1 MKRYERLTE
10 DITASIRSGLLQVG
24 DRLPSVRQTS
34 ASRGVS
40 PSTVFK
46 AYYLLEAR
54 GLIRARDRSGYY
66 VLRAPQA
73 ALPELD
79 GLSSAP
85 AGRHPVDVSDNV
97 LQVLNAT
104 LRRDMTPFGSAF
116 PSPSLLPYARLGK
129 FMASAAQRLDPWGS
143 IDDLS
148 PGDAALRRA
157 IALRYLADGL
167 TVPVDDIII
176 TNGALDALNLSLAAV
191 TQPGDA
197 VIVESPTF
205 YAALQSLERNQ
216 LHAIEVA
223 THPREGIDLQALE
236 DAIVQHRPRA
246 CWLMTTFQNPLGSLM
261 PDRKKEA
268 LVRLLTRHDIALI
281 EDDVY
286 GELYFGEHRPR
297 PAKAFDKEG
306 IVMHCSSFSKT
317 LAPGYRVGWVAGG
330 RYARQIMR
338 NKLTTSLATAA
349 PTQAAIAA
357 YLEKGGYDRHLRQF
371 RQALAVQQGELLQA
385 VARYFPKG
393 TRATRPAGGYF
404 VWVELPAH
412 IDTLK
417 VHRAALDHGISI
429 APGPLFSSSG
439 AFRNFLRLN
448 HGHPWNAD
456 MEQGMATLGKLLAGG

>member
-10 DITASIRSGLLQVG
+10 EITASILSGLLQVG

-66 VLRAPQA
+66 VQRAPRA

-79 GLSSAP
+79 SVSSAT

-97 LQVLNAT
+97 LRVLNAT
-104 LRRDMTPFGSAF
+104 LRRDMLPFGSAF
-116 PSPSLLPYARLGK
+116 PSPSLLPYSRLAR
-129 FMASAAQRLDPWGS
+129 FMAATVQKLDPWGS

-167 TVPVDDIII
+167 TVPVDEIIV

-191 TQPGDA
+191 TRPGDA

-205 YAALQSLERNQ
+205 YAALQSLERNN
-216 LHAIEVA
+216 LHAVEVA
-223 THPREGIDLQALE
+223 THPRVGIDLDALE
-236 DAIVQHRPRA
+236 SAILQHRPRA

-261 PDRKKEA
+261 PDEKKEA
-268 LVRLLTRHDIALI
+268 LVKLLTRHDVALI

-286 GELYFGEHRPR
+286 GELYFGESRPR
-297 PAKAFDKEG
+297 PAKAFDTEG
-306 IVMHCSSFSKT
+306 IVMHCASFSKT

-330 RYARQIMR
+330 RHTRQIMR
-338 NKLTTSLATAA
+338 NKLTTSLATPA

-357 YLEKGGYDRHLRQF
+357 YLEKGGFDRHLRQF
-371 RQALAVQQGELLQA
+371 RQALALQQGELLQA

-417 VHRAALDHGISI
+417 VHRAALDQGISI
-429 APGPLFSSSG
+429 APGPLFSATG
-439 AFRNFLRLN
+439 GFGNFLRLN
-448 HGHPWNAD
+448 HGHPWND
-456 MEQGMATLGKLLAGG
+456 SMEQGMATLGKLLAG

>member
-10 DITASIRSGLLQVG
+10 EITASILSGLLQVG

-66 VLRAPQA
+66 VQRAPRA

-79 GLSSAP
+79 SVSSAS

-97 LQVLNAT
+97 LRVLNAT
-104 LRRDMTPFGSAF
+104 LRRDMLPFGSAF
-116 PSPSLLPYARLGK
+116 PSPSLLPYGRLAR
-129 FMASAAQRLDPWGS
+129 FMAATVQKLDPWGS

-167 TVPVDDIII
+167 TVPVDEIVV

-191 TQPGDA
+191 TRPGDA

-205 YAALQSLERNQ
+205 YAALQSLERNG

-223 THPREGIDLQALE
+223 THPRVGIDLDALE
-236 DAIVQHRPRA
+236 DAILRHRPRA

-261 PDRKKEA
+261 PDEKKEA
-268 LVRLLTRHDIALI
+268 LVRLLTRHDVALI

-286 GELYFGEHRPR
+286 GELYFGETRPR
-297 PAKAFDKEG
+297 PAKAFDTEG
-306 IVMHCSSFSKT
+306 IVMHCASFSKT
-317 LAPGYRVGWVAGG
+317 LAPGYRVGWVGGG
-330 RYARQIMR
+330 RYTREIMR
-338 NKLTTSLATAA
+338 NKLTTSLATPA

-357 YLEKGGYDRHLRQF
+357 YLEKGGFDRHLRQF
-371 RQALAVQQGELLQA
+371 RQALALQQGELLQA
-385 VARYFPKG
+385 IARYFPKG

-404 VWVELPAH
+404 VWVELPPH

-429 APGPLFSSSG
+429 APGPLFSASG
-439 AFRNFLRLN
+439 AFGNYLRLN
-448 HGHPWNAD
+448 HGHPWND
-456 MEQGMATLGKLLAGG
+456 GMEQGMATLGKLLASG

>member
-10 DITASIRSGLLQVG
+10 EITASILSGLLQAG

-66 VLRAPQA
+66 VLRASQA
-73 ALPELD
+73 SLPEPED
-79 GLSSAP
+79 LSSAA

-104 LRRDMTPFGSAF
+104 LRRDMLPFGSAF
-116 PSPSLLPYARLGK
+116 PSPSLLPYGRLAK
-129 FMASAAQRLDPWGS
+129 FMAATVQQLDPWGS

-176 TNGALDALNLSLAAV
+176 TNGALDALNLCLSAV
-191 TQPGDA
+191 TRPGDA

-236 DAIVQHRPRA
+236 RAIQQHQPRA

-261 PDRKKEA
+261 PEAKKEA
-268 LVRLLTRHDIALI
+268 LVELLTRHGVALI

-286 GELYFGEHRPR
+286 GELYFGANRPR
-297 PAKAFDKEG
+297 PAKAFDPEG
-306 IVMHCSSFSKT
+306 VVMHCSSFSKT
-317 LAPGYRVGWVAGG
+317 LAPGYRVGWVAAG
-330 RYARQIMR
+330 RYTRAIMR

-357 YLEKGGYDRHLRQF
+357 YLSQGGYDRHLRQF
-371 RQALAVQQGELLQA
+371 RQTLALQQGEMLQA

-393 TRATRPAGGYF
+393 TRATRPLGGYF
-404 VWVELPAH
+404 TWVELPAR
-412 IDTLK
+412 IDTLRL
-417 VHRAALDHGISI
+417 HRAALDHGISI

-439 AFRNFLRLN
+439 AFGNYLRLN
-448 HGHPWNAD
+448 CGHPWSDA
-456 MEQGMATLGKLLAGG
+456 MEQGMATLGKLMAT

>member
-1 MKRYERLTE
+1 VAAPIAHVWEV
-10 DITASIRSGLLQVG
+10 I
-24 DRLPSVRQTS
+24 
-34 ASRGVS
+34 
-40 PSTVFK
+40 
-46 AYYLLEAR
+46 LETHH
-54 GLIRARDRSGYY
+54 YHVWWPY
-66 VLRAPQA
+66 V
-73 ALPELD
+73 
-79 GLSSAP
+79 
-85 AGRHPVDVSDNV
+85 AG
-97 LQVLNAT
+97 
-104 LRRDMTPFGSAF
+104 
-116 PSPSLLPYARLGK
+116 
-129 FMASAAQRLDPWGS
+129 

-167 TVPVDDIII
+167 SVPVDDIII
-176 TNGALDALNLSLAAV
+176 TNGALDALNLCLAAV
-191 TQPGDA
+191 TSPGDA

-205 YAALQSLERNQ
+205 YAALQSLERSG

-236 DAIVQHRPRA
+236 EAILQHHPRA

-261 PDRKKEA
+261 PDEKKEA
-268 LVRLLTRHDIALI
+268 LVKLLTRHDVALI

-286 GELYFGEHRPR
+286 GELYFGDTRPR
-297 PAKAFDKEG
+297 PAKAFDTEG
-306 IVMHCSSFSKT
+306 IVMHCASFSKT

-330 RYARQIMR
+330 RYTRQIMR

-357 YLEKGGYDRHLRQF
+357 YLEKGGFDRHLRQF
-371 RQALAVQQGELLQA
+371 RQALALQQGELLQA
-385 VARYFPKG
+385 IARYFPKG

-439 AFRNFLRLN
+439 AFGNFLRLN
-448 HGHPWNAD
+448 HGHPWNDA
-456 MEQGMATLGKLLAGG
+456 MEQGMATLGKLLASG

>member
-10 DITASIRSGLLQVG
+10 EITASILSGLLQVG

-66 VLRAPQA
+66 VQRAPRA

-79 GLSSAP
+79 GPSSAS
-85 AGRHPVDVSDNV
+85 AERHPVDVSDNV
-97 LQVLNAT
+97 LRVLNAT
-104 LRRDMTPFGSAF
+104 LRRDMLPFGSAF
-116 PSPSLLPYARLGK
+116 PSPSLLPYGRLARYL
-129 FMASAAQRLDPWGS
+129 ASTVQKLDPWGS

-157 IALRYLADGL
+157 IALRYLADGM
-167 TVPVDDIII
+167 TVPVDDIVI

-191 TQPGDA
+191 SSPGDA

-205 YAALQSLERNQ
+205 YAALQSLERNG
-216 LHAIEVA
+216 LHAIEVP
-223 THPREGIDLQALE
+223 THPRVGIDLQALE
-236 DAIVQHRPRA
+236 DAIVRHRPRA

-261 PDRKKEA
+261 PDEKKEA
-268 LVRLLTRHDIALI
+268 LVQLLTRHDVALI

-286 GELYFGEHRPR
+286 GELYFGETRPR
-297 PAKAFDKEG
+297 PAKAFDTAG

-330 RYARQIMR
+330 RYTRQIMR

-371 RQALAVQQGELLQA
+371 RQALALQQGELLQA

-429 APGPLFSSSG
+429 APGPLFSASG
-439 AFRNFLRLN
+439 GFGNFLRLN
-448 HGHPWNAD
+448 HGHPWNDA

>member
-10 DITASIRSGLLQVG
+10 EITASILSGLLQVG

-66 VLRAPQA
+66 VQRAPRA

-79 GLSSAP
+79 SVSSAR
-85 AGRHPVDVSDNV
+85 ADRHPVDVSDNV
-97 LQVLNAT
+97 LRVLNAT
-104 LRRDMTPFGSAF
+104 LRRDMLPFGSAF
-116 PSPSLLPYARLGK
+116 PSPSLLPYGRLARY
-129 FMASAAQRLDPWGS
+129 MASTVQKLDPWGS

-167 TVPVDDIII
+167 SVPVHEIVV

-205 YAALQSLERNQ
+205 YAALQSLERNG

-223 THPREGIDLQALE
+223 THPRVGIDLEALE
-236 DAIVQHRPRA
+236 DAILRHRPRA

-261 PDRKKEA
+261 PDEKKEA
-268 LVRLLTRHDIALI
+268 LVKLLTRHGVALI

-286 GELYFGEHRPR
+286 GELYFDETRPR
-297 PAKAFDKEG
+297 PAKAFDTEG
-306 IVMHCSSFSKT
+306 IVMHCASFSKT

-330 RYARQIMR
+330 RYTRQIMR

-357 YLEKGGYDRHLRQF
+357 YLEKGGFDRHLRQF
-371 RQALAVQQGELLQA
+371 RLALALQQGEMLQA

-404 VWVELPAH
+404 VWVELPPH

-429 APGPLFSSSG
+429 APGPLFSATG
-439 AFRNFLRLN
+439 AFGNFLRLN
-448 HGHPWNAD
+448 HGHPWSDA

>member
-10 DITASIRSGLLQVG
+10 DITNSISSGLLQVG

-66 VLRAPQA
+66 VLRAPHA

-191 TQPGDA
+191 TKPGDA

-246 CWLMTTFQNPLGSLM
+246 CWLMTTFQNPQGSLM

-268 LVRLLTRHDIALI
+268 LVRLLTRHDVALI

-330 RYARQIMR
+330 RYTRQIMR

-357 YLEKGGYDRHLRQF
+357 YLDKGGYDRHLRQF

>member
-10 DITASIRSGLLQVG
+10 EITASILSGLLQVG

-66 VLRAPQA
+66 VQRAPRA

-79 GLSSAP
+79 SVSSAS

-97 LQVLNAT
+97 LRVLNAT
-104 LRRDMTPFGSAF
+104 LRRDMLPFGSAF
-116 PSPSLLPYARLGK
+116 PSPSLLPYGRLAR
-129 FMASAAQRLDPWGS
+129 FMAATVQKLDPWGS

-167 TVPVDDIII
+167 TVPVDEIVV

-191 TQPGDA
+191 TRPGDA

-205 YAALQSLERNQ
+205 YAALQSLERNG

-223 THPREGIDLQALE
+223 THPRVGIDLQALE
-236 DAIVQHRPRA
+236 DAILRHRPRA

-261 PDRKKEA
+261 PDDKKEA
-268 LVRLLTRHDIALI
+268 LVKLLTRHDVPLI

-286 GELYFGEHRPR
+286 GELYFGETRPR
-297 PAKAFDKEG
+297 PAKAFDTEG
-306 IVMHCSSFSKT
+306 IVMHCASFSKT

-330 RYARQIMR
+330 RHTRQIMR
-338 NKLTTSLATAA
+338 NKLTTSLATPA

-357 YLEKGGYDRHLRQF
+357 YLEKGGFDRHLRQF
-371 RQALAVQQGELLQA
+371 RQALALQQGELLQA
-385 VARYFPKG
+385 IARYFPKG

-412 IDTLK
+412 IDTMK

-429 APGPLFSSSG
+429 APGPLFSASG
-439 AFRNFLRLN
+439 AFGNYLRLN
-448 HGHPWNAD
+448 HGHPWND
-456 MEQGMATLGKLLAGG
+456 GMEQGMATLGKLLAGG

>member
-10 DITASIRSGLLQVG
+10 EITASILSGLLQVG

-66 VLRAPQA
+66 VQRAPRA

-79 GLSSAP
+79 SVSSAT

-97 LQVLNAT
+97 LRVLNAT
-104 LRRDMTPFGSAF
+104 LRRDMLPFGSAF
-116 PSPSLLPYARLGK
+116 PSPSLLPYSRLAR
-129 FMASAAQRLDPWGS
+129 FMAATVQKLDPWAS

-167 TVPVDDIII
+167 TVPVDEIIV

-191 TQPGDA
+191 TRPGDA

-205 YAALQSLERNQ
+205 YAALQSLERNG

-223 THPREGIDLQALE
+223 THPRVGIDLDALE
-236 DAIVQHRPRA
+236 SAILQHRPRA

-261 PDRKKEA
+261 PDEKKEA
-268 LVRLLTRHDIALI
+268 LVKLLTRHDVALI

-286 GELYFGEHRPR
+286 GELYFGEARPR
-297 PAKAFDKEG
+297 PAKAFDTEG
-306 IVMHCSSFSKT
+306 IVMHCASFSKT

-330 RYARQIMR
+330 RYTRQIMR
-338 NKLTTSLATAA
+338 NKLTTSLATPA

-357 YLEKGGYDRHLRQF
+357 YLEKGGFDRHLRQF
-371 RQALAVQQGELLQA
+371 RQALALQQGELLQA

-417 VHRAALDHGISI
+417 VHRAALDQGTSI
-429 APGPLFSSSG
+429 APGPLFSATG
-439 AFRNFLRLN
+439 GFGNFLRLN
-448 HGHPWNAD
+448 HGHPWND
-456 MEQGMATLGKLLAGG
+456 GMEQGMATLGKLLAG

>member
-456 MEQGMATLGKLLAGG
+456 MEQGMATLGKLLGGG

>member
-1 MKRYERLTE
+1 
-10 DITASIRSGLLQVG
+10 LQVG

-66 VLRAPQA
+66 VQRAPRA

-79 GLSSAP
+79 SVSSAR
-85 AGRHPVDVSDNV
+85 ADRHPVDVSDNV
-97 LQVLNAT
+97 LRVLNAT
-104 LRRDMTPFGSAF
+104 LRRDMLPFGSAF
-116 PSPSLLPYARLGK
+116 PSPSLLPYGRLARY
-129 FMASAAQRLDPWGS
+129 MASTVQKLNPWGS

-167 TVPVDDIII
+167 SVPVDEIVV

-205 YAALQSLERNQ
+205 YAALQSLERNG

-223 THPREGIDLQALE
+223 THPRVGIDLEALE
-236 DAIVQHRPRA
+236 DAILRHRPRA

-261 PDRKKEA
+261 PDEKKEA
-268 LVRLLTRHDIALI
+268 LVKLLTRHDVALI

-286 GELYFGEHRPR
+286 GELYFGETRPR
-297 PAKAFDKEG
+297 PAKAFDTDG
-306 IVMHCSSFSKT
+306 IVMHCASFSKT

-330 RYARQIMR
+330 RYTRQIMR

-357 YLEKGGYDRHLRQF
+357 YLEKGGFDRHLRQF
-371 RQALAVQQGELLQA
+371 RQALALQQGELLQA

-429 APGPLFSSSG
+429 APGPLFSATG
-439 AFRNFLRLN
+439 AFGNFLRLN
-448 HGHPWNAD
+448 HGHPWGDA